1 MNITDTFI
9 LMASDDPK
17 KKLLAEYYQAVIRYS
32 ELMNT
37 NDEFPLKE
45 TLLVIMNMYI
55 SALKERCTSL
65 GIKPTAVE
73 DFERVNR
80 VAVSQ
85 DDMKH
90 ETPDSSTDACPA
102 SNLCDRVDRMI
113 QLLESINNRLAMQP
127 YTVSDFFQ
135 KPYFEPLYSPYRV
148 TCGTT
153 DGFKVTTTNGYKVTC
168 DTNNGVKYTCS
179 PSLNEEDYRQKE

>member
-1 MNITDTFI
+1 MNITDTFF

-17 KKLLAEYYQAVIRYS
+17 KKLLAEYYQAEIRYS

-37 NDEFPLKE
+37 DDEFPKKE

-55 SALKERCTSL
+55 TILKERCMSL
-65 GIKPTAVE
+65 GIRPTIME

-113 QLLESINNRLAMQP
+113 QLLELINNRLAMQP
-127 YTVSDFFQ
+127 YTTVPDPFQ
-135 KPYFEPLYSPYRV
+135 KPYFEPLYSPY
-148 TCGTT
+148 
-153 DGFKVTTTNGYKVTC
+153 KVTC
-168 DTNNGVKYTCS
+168 DTTNGIKYAYHS
-179 PSLNEEDYRQKE
+179 FEDNKQKK

>member
-1 MNITDTFI
+1 MNITDTFF

-17 KKLLAEYYQAVIRYS
+17 KKLLAEYYQAAIRYS

-37 NDEFPLKE
+37 DDEFPQKE
-45 TLLVIMNMYI
+45 TLLVIMNMYV
-55 SALKERCTSL
+55 SFLNERCKSL
-65 GIKPTAVE
+65 GIRPTVME
-73 DFERVNR
+73 DFGRVNC
-80 VAVSQ
+80 VAVGH

-127 YTVSDFFQ
+127 YTVPDFQ
-135 KPYFEPLYSPYRV
+135 KPYIEPLYSPYKV

-168 DTNNGVKYTCS
+168 DTNNGVKYTCR